1 MKLILSLLLFFLSF
15 GSVFAADETA
25 PVADLMSYE
34 GYKNN
39 VEKYCKLD
47 KTVPNRNQLWVDWE
61 KESLIKKEQ
70 VIYADITKKEEGD
83 REYKR
88 HLGDIK
94 ADPSKIDTIEKF
106 SLGPAFLEK
115 ASYTYKETMGAIYAC
130 AVMNAKVRIIGTL
143 MTKIPMTQSNTKERY
158 QKQLDYIRKAA
169 GEKCRITGDTS
180 ELSIKK
186 TLLDNTTYQ
195 YCNYRQYLHYLD
207 SVSKKSL
214 DVYYKISKEGTTT
227 ENINLLK
234 NTDSAAMEISRS
246 AGKITSE
253 ISHTREVFP
262 QAMVAFT
269 EFEKTYASHIILEFI
284 LQDYLDLRETLKQL
298 LNPIGQ
304 VIYKASNAQSPG
316 K

>member
-1 MKLILSLLLFFLSF
+1 MKFTLTIILFLLSF
-15 GSVFAADETA
+15 AGVFAADEI

-47 KTVPNRNQLWVDWE
+47 KTVPNRNQLWRDWE

-70 VIYADITKKEEGD
+70 VIYADITKKEQGD
-83 REYKR
+83 TEYKR
-88 HLGDIK
+88 YLGEIK
-94 ADPSKIDTIEKF
+94 ADPFRIDTIENF
-106 SLGPAFLEK
+106 SLGPTFLEK
-115 ASYTYKETMGAIYAC
+115 ASYVYKETMGAVYAC

-143 MTKIPMTQSNTKERY
+143 MAKIPMTQSNTKERY
-158 QKQLDYIRKAA
+158 QKQLVYIQKIA

-180 ELSIKK
+180 ELSVKK
-186 TLLDNTTYQ
+186 TLLDNTAYQ
-195 YCNYRQYLHYLD
+195 YCNYRQYLYYLD
-207 SVSKKSL
+207 SASKKSL
-214 DVYYKISKEGTTT
+214 DIYYKIHTEGNTT
-227 ENINLLK
+227 ENANLLK
-234 NTDSAAMEISRS
+234 NTDSAAMEIFQS

-253 ISHTREVFP
+253 IAHTREVFP
-262 QAMVAFT
+262 QAMVAFA

-284 LQDYLDLRETLKQL
+284 LQDYLDLRDTLKKL